1 MAAVLPRIALLAV
14 VGSLFVGVPATAQQ
28 GFGDPSGDAQTQ
40 IDELPPVT
48 ATPPNTQSAK
58 APPSS
63 GGTATPGSQ
72 TAASGLA
79 RTGSDLEALAAMG
92 AALVLSG
99 TGLRLLT
106 RPRRA

>member
-1 MAAVLPRIALLAV
+1 MVALSRIALLAV

-28 GFGDPSGDAQTQ
+28 GYGDPGGDAQTQ

-48 ATPPNTQSAK
+48 ATPPNSQNAQSPA
-58 APPSS
+58 SS

-72 TAASGLA
+72 TSAGGLA

-92 AALVLSG
+92 VALLLSG
-99 TGLRLLT
+99 TGLRLMT